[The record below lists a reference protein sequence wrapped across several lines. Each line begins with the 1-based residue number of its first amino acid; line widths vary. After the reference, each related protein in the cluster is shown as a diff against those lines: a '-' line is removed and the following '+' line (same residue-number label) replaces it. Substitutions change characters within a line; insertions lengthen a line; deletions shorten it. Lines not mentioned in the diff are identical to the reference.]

1 MSEGFLSRWAR
12 VKAAANKAE
21 PESPLPAPAEGGE
34 EAEIDQEQTISE
46 LPSIES
52 LTKDSD
58 FSAFL
63 GAGVP
68 EALRK
73 AALAKLWASD
83 PLFSRAEVYDLH
95 MEDYNQPALTEAV
108 KTAWQFG
115 KGMVEKL
122 DDAVLD
128 GEPVNFTDNP
138 EKTQSTAEEKECA
151 ELLRR
156 TNAAEGADSI
166 SKD

>member
-12 VKAAANKAE
+12 VKAETKKAE
-21 PESPLPAPAEGGE
+21 PEGPLPAPAKCGE
-34 EAEIDQEQTISE
+34 EAAEDQEQAMPE

-73 AALAKLWASD
+73 AALSKLWASD

-95 MEDYNQPALTEAV
+95 MGDYNQPALTEAV

-115 KGMVEKL
+115 KGMVDKL
-122 DDAVLD
+122 DDAIPD
-128 GEPVNFTDNP
+128 REPANFSDNP
-138 EKTQSTAEEKECA
+138 EKTQNIAEEKECE

-156 TNAAEGADSI
+156 TNAGEGAGSI